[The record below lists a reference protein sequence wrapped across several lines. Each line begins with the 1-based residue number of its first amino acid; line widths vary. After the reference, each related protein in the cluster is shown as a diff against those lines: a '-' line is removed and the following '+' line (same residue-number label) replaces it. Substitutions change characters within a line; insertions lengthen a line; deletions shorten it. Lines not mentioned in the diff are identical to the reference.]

1 MSTATPPSAPSADDI
16 RAALRAVQY
25 ARLYVSEDDK
35 RRPHL
40 IQQLLMLADL
50 RVRLG
55 ELPQAESLLREASVV
70 YQEMKQPDPGLATG
84 IWTQLALLNELRG
97 DVAKASQFCGKAM
110 ADAASSGILDRPE
123 GVTLCF
129 ALAKLCLNLG
139 EASKAADYSRKAL
152 AAQQRLTG
160 EESYP
165 TAAAANLLGQ
175 SSLLQGK
182 PEEALQWHERALRI
196 QQSHPTMAPDQIKL
210 EIKATYRSLAKAAD
224 AMGQEKLATDYAR
237 LGRPS

>member
-1 MSTATPPSAPSADDI
+1 MSSPTPPTPDEI
-16 RAALRAVQY
+16 RAALRGVQY

-40 IQQLLMLADL
+40 IQQLLALADL
-50 RVRLG
+50 RVRNG
-55 ELPQAESLLREASVV
+55 EIPQAESLLREASVV
-70 YQEMKQPDPGLATG
+70 YKEMKKPDPALATL

-97 DVAKASQFCGKAM
+97 DAAKAAEFCNKAIT
-110 ADAASSGILDRPE
+110 DAAASGILDRNE

-139 EASKAADYSRKAL
+139 EASKAAEYSRKAL
-152 AAQQRLTG
+152 SAQQRLTG

-175 SSLLQGK
+175 SSLAVGK
-182 PEEALQWHERALRI
+182 AEEALQWHERALRI
-196 QQSHPTMAPDQIKL
+196 QQSHPTVAPALLKA
-210 EIKATYRSLAKAAD
+210 EIKATYRLLSKAAD
-224 AMGQEKLATDYAR
+224 ALGREKLAADYSR
-237 LGRPS
+237 LGRP

>member
-1 MSTATPPSAPSADDI
+1 MSASSTIPPTADDI
-16 RAALRAVQY
+16 RAAQKAVQF

-40 IQQLLMLADL
+40 IQQLLALADL
-50 RVRLG
+50 RVRNG

-70 YQEMKQPDPGLATG
+70 YKEMKKPDPALATSV
-84 IWTQLALLNELRG
+84 WTQLALLNERRG
-97 DVAKASQFCGKAM
+97 DAAKAAEFCNKAIT
-110 ADAASSGILDRPE
+110 DAAASGILDRTE

-139 EASKAADYSRKAL
+139 DAAKAAEYSRKAL
-152 AAQQRLTG
+152 VAQQRLTG

-175 SSLLQGK
+175 SSLQLGK
-182 PEEALQWHERALRI
+182 AEEALQWHERALRI
-196 QQSHPTMAPDQIKL
+196 QQSHPTAAPDEVKA
-210 EIKATYRSLAKAAD
+210 EIKATYRQLSKAAD
-224 AMGQEKLATDYAR
+224 TLGREKLATDYAR
-237 LGRPS
+237 LGRP

>member
-1 MSTATPPSAPSADDI
+1 MSAPTLPLPTADDI

-40 IQQLLMLADL
+40 IQQLLILADL
-50 RVRLG
+50 RVRNA
-55 ELPQAESLLREASVV
+55 EIPQAESLLREASVV
-70 YQEMKQPDPGLATG
+70 YKEMKTPDPALATSV
-84 IWTQLALLNELRG
+84 WTQLALLNEQRG
-97 DVAKASQFCGKAM
+97 DATKAVEFCQKAM
-110 ADAASSGILDRPE
+110 QDAAASGILDRPE

-139 EASKAADYSRKAL
+139 DAAKASEYSRKAL
-152 AAQQRLTG
+152 VAQQRISG
-160 EESYP
+160 EDSYP

-175 SSLLQGK
+175 SSLNLGK

-196 QQSHPTMAPDQIKL
+196 QQSHPTKDVQLAQV
-210 EIKATYRSLAKAAD
+210 EIKATYRQLSKAAD
-224 AMGQEKLATDYAR
+224 ALGRDKLAADYAR
-237 LGRPS
+237 LGRP

>member
-1 MSTATPPSAPSADDI
+1 MSSPSTPTPDEI

-40 IQQLLMLADL
+40 IQQLLALADL
-50 RVRLG
+50 RVRQG

-70 YQEMKQPDPGLATG
+70 YKEMKQPDPALATSV
-84 IWTQLALLNELRG
+84 WTQLALLNELRG
-97 DVAKASQFCGKAM
+97 DAAKAAEFCHKAM
-110 ADAASSGILDRPE
+110 ADAHASGILDRTE

-139 EASKAADYSRKAL
+139 DATKAAEYSRKAFT
-152 AAQQRLTG
+152 AQQRLTG

-165 TAAAANLLGQ
+165 TAVAANLLGQ
-175 SSLLQGK
+175 SNLSLGK

-196 QQSHPTMAPDQIKL
+196 QQSHPTVAPDQNKS
-210 EIKATYRSLAKAAD
+210 EIKATYRLLAKAAE
-224 AMGQEKLATDYAR
+224 ALGRENLAADYAR
-237 LGRPS
+237 LGRP